1 MFHRILVPLDGSRR
15 AEMAT
20 PAAARLARASH
31 GTVMLMRSIVP
42 LTPYGPYVT
51 SPSGPPAVQGS
62 QERDAVLMYLQ
73 EVAQSE
79 ALAGVHTSI
88 YVTEGSAADSILT
101 MSQSEKADLIAVCAH
116 GATGYHRWKLG
127 GVTQH
132 VVRHAVAPVLLLP
145 DPSPGSAPDAIVDQ
159 LAGVRRILVPLDG
172 SMLAET
178 AIPLAVEMLS
188 ALAPETGELHLL
200 QVISPFTAK
209 SLGVEEQSLVQQ
221 AEKYLTQ
228 HAHEFQS
235 TPTEQLRLKITT
247 EVALDA
253 DAAERVVTVAE
264 PEREPSDEHV
274 AQGYDMVVM
283 ATHGRT
289 GVMRWTLG
297 SIAERIIQTTRR
309 PMLIVRPVAQAS
321 E

>member
-15 AEMAT
+15 AEMAV

-42 LTPYGPYVT
+42 LTPYGPYMS

-62 QERDAVLMYLQ
+62 QERDAVLTYLD
-73 EVAQSE
+73 EVAHSE
-79 ALAGVHTSI
+79 ALAGVHTTI
-88 YVTEGSAADSILT
+88 HVTEGPAAESILT

-127 GVTQH
+127 GVSQH

-159 LAGVRRILVPLDG
+159 LASVRRILVPVDG

-178 AIPLAVEMLS
+178 AIPLGVEVLS

-200 QVISPFTAK
+200 QVVSPFTAK
-209 SLGVEEQSLVQQ
+209 SLGVEEHTLVEQ
-221 AEKYLTQ
+221 AEQYLTQ
-228 HAHEFQS
+228 HAQEFQT
-235 TPTEQLRLKITT
+235 TPTEQLRIKITT
-247 EVALDA
+247 EVVIDA
-253 DAAERVVTVAE
+253 DAAERIVTVTE
-264 PEREPSDEHV
+264 PEREPSDEEA
-274 AQGYDMVVM
+274 AQGYDMIVM

-289 GVMRWTLG
+289 GVLRWTIG
-297 SIAERIIQTTRR
+297 SIAERVIQTTRR
-309 PMLIVRPVAQAS
+309 PMLIVRPVTRES

>member
-15 AEMAT
+15 AEMAV

-42 LTPYGPYVT
+42 LTPYGPYL
-51 SPSGPPAVQGS
+51 SRASGPPAVQGS
-62 QERDAVLMYLQ
+62 QERDTILTYLQ
-73 EVAQSE
+73 EVAGNK
-79 ALAGVHTSI
+79 ALAGINTVFH
-88 YVTEGSAADSILT
+88 VTEGPAADSILT
-101 MSQSEKADLIAVCAH
+101 MSQSEKADLIAICAH

-127 GVTQH
+127 GVSQH

-145 DPSPGSAPDAIVDQ
+145 DPAPGSAPDAIVDQ
-159 LAGVRRILVPLDG
+159 LANIRRILVPLDG
-172 SMLAET
+172 SLLAET

-200 QVISPFTAK
+200 QVLSPFTAK
-209 SLGVEEQSLVQQ
+209 SLGVEDHALMQETEQ
-221 AEKYLTQ
+221 YLAR
-228 HAHEFQS
+228 HAQELHAAR
-235 TPTEQLRLKITT
+235 TEQLRINVTT
-247 EVALDA
+247 SVVLDA

-264 PEREPSDEHV
+264 PEREPSDEEA
-274 AQGYDMVVM
+274 AQGYDMIVM

-289 GVMRWTLG
+289 GVLRWTLG
-297 SIAERIIQTTRR
+297 SIAERVIQATRR
-309 PMLIVRPVAQAS
+309 PMLIVRPFAQVS